1 MSILSQWQET
11 YKSLRSQTS
20 SWSRSSDVLM
30 NQALLL
36 VVNDAR
42 DRCDELLE
50 YWDVCHKS
58 TSFWSGLRGELFNTV
73 GVIGMISGM
82 EPEEII
88 KRTENNLKSLRDIGL
103 TGFFTAGSIYT
114 KGTALF
120 MALHTDDPSEL
131 LSKMKQIMEGWKQ
144 DHPWVT
150 GNNDIFYGLL
160 HAMQD
165 SDPSVQVQLTED
177 CFQALKRGGY
187 TAWGPWADE
196 LQASAQIVSLWP
208 DVDVDSLDERYAA
221 TIQMLT
227 KEFSFFSPNLRPTAA
242 LLAASG
248 LSIADTIPQIV
259 RYYKT
264 LDSGN
269 LGSRLNVAID
279 LVLLEHFTNEKELNN
294 RLIAIVVGLM
304 YAQEIA
310 TVYALAAAAA
320 AT

>member
-1 MSILSQWQET
+1 MNILSQWQET
-11 YKSLRSQTS
+11 YEILRSQTS

-73 GVIGMISGM
+73 GVLGMISGM
-82 EPEEII
+82 KPEEII
-88 KRTENNLKSLRDIGL
+88 KRTENNLKGLRGAGL
-103 TGFFTAGSIYT
+103 TGFFTASSIYT

-120 MALHTDDPSEL
+120 MALHTDDPSDS
-131 LSKMKQIMEGWKQ
+131 LSKMNVIMAGWKK

-150 GNNDIFYGLL
+150 GNNDLFYGLL

-165 SDPSVQVQLTED
+165 SDPNVQVQLTET

-196 LQASAQIVSLWP
+196 LQAAAQVVSLWSE
-208 DVDVDSLDERYAA
+208 VNVDSLEERYAR
-221 TIQMLT
+221 TIQLLS

-242 LLAASG
+242 LFAASG
-248 LSIADTIPQIV
+248 LPIEDTVPQV
-259 RYYKT
+259 VQHYQT
-264 LDSGN
+264 LDSGS
-269 LGSRLNVAID
+269 LGNRLNVAIN
-279 LVLLEHFTNEKELNN
+279 LVLLEQFTNDQELYN
-294 RLIAIVVGLM
+294 RLVALVIGLV

-310 TVYALAAAAA
+310 IAYSAAAAAA